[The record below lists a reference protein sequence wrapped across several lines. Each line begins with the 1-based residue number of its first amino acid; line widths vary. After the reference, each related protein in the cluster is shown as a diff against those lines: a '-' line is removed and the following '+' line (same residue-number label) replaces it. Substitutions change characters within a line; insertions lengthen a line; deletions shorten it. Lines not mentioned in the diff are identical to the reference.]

1 MLSSCL
7 LSNCHSTHYSTIHH
21 CHGSQTKQQI
31 ERTHMRALKS
41 AKQMRCFAA
50 EAEQMLFVIGF
61 ILLSFWSGLMLRLH
75 TIHSH
80 PFAGLFV
87 NGLFDCEVRL
97 FVFTFNVSIQ
107 FFFHNNYNFQIIIFK
122 NKFN

>member
-1 MLSSCL
+1 
-7 LSNCHSTHYSTIHH
+7 
-21 CHGSQTKQQI
+21 
-31 ERTHMRALKS
+31 
-41 AKQMRCFAA
+41 MRCFAA

-107 FFFHNNYNFQIIIFK
+107 FFSKINFITEMVSHR
-122 NKFN
+122 